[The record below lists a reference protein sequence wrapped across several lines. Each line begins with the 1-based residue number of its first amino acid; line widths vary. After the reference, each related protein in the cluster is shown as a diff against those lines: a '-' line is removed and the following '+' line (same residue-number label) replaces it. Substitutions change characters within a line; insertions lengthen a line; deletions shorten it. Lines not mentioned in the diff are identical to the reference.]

1 MAGAQSAAANAPN
14 QPGILAYLVVIRG
27 LALFCMKPVRRP
39 TAAVG
44 VAASRRPAPALTAP
58 PLDYT
63 YDGSFEGLMTVLFS
77 IYESK
82 APPNSIQPEVTA
94 QSGLFA
100 QPAHRETDEAR
111 AARVWEGLLKTMAA
125 ETRARLYH
133 VFLSEDADRELLIFR
148 YVDLALRSPVD
159 VSENY
164 ANADVRRVQRL
175 AQMMF
180 REKHRMEAFVRFEKT
195 ADELFHATI
204 EPDMDVLPLIAA
216 HFTKR
221 YADQRWL
228 IYDRRRHYGLYYD
241 LTRTDIVRFE
251 NPAGRKATDISAT
264 VLDEREPLFK
274 HLWQAYFDHVN
285 IPERKNLKL
294 HRRHMPLR
302 YWKYLSEKQPRE
314 VRFEPIQNK
323 QPIAGKAI
331 SAGLKQL
338 PPPE

>member
-1 MAGAQSAAANAPN
+1 MMSKP
-14 QPGILAYLVVIRG
+14 V
-27 LALFCMKPVRRP
+27 PVRRA
-39 TAAVG
+39 AAV
-44 VAASRRPAPALTAP
+44 APANAQRRPAPALTAAP
-58 PLDYT
+58 RDYT
-63 YDGSFEGLMTVLFS
+63 YDGTFEGLLTVLFT
-77 IYESK
+77 IYDWR
-82 APPNSIQPEVTA
+82 AAPNSIQPEATA
-94 QSGLFA
+94 QTGLFA
-100 QPAHRETDEAR
+100 QPAHRETDEAL
-111 AARVWEGLLKTMAA
+111 AARVWDGLLRTMDA
-125 ETRARLYH
+125 EARTRLYH
-133 VFLSEDADRELLIFR
+133 VFLSEDAERELLIFR
-148 YVDLALRSPVD
+148 YVDLALRSTQD
-159 VSENY
+159 IAENY

-195 ADELFHATI
+195 QDELFHATI

-241 LTRTDIVRFE
+241 LTRTDVVQFE
-251 NPAGRKATDISAT
+251 NSTGAKSTNISAT

-274 HLWQAYFDHVN
+274 LLWQAYFDHVN

-314 VRFEPIQNK
+314 TRFEPIQNK
-323 QPIAGKAI
+323 QPIAGKEI
-331 SAGLKQL
+331 VAGQKRLG
-338 PPPE
+338 EG

>member
-1 MAGAQSAAANAPN
+1 MSKPIRRPSTAIAPAATRRAGAPS
-14 QPGILAYLVVIRG
+14 L
-27 LALFCMKPVRRP
+27 
-39 TAAVG
+39 TAAP
-44 VAASRRPAPALTAP
+44 R
-58 PLDYT
+58 DYT
-63 YDGSFEGLMTVLFS
+63 YDGTFEGLLTVLFT
-77 IYESK
+77 IYDWR
-82 APPNSIQPEVTA
+82 AAPNSIQPEATA
-94 QSGLFA
+94 QTVLFA
-100 QPAHRETDEAR
+100 QPAHRETDEAL
-111 AARVWEGLLKTMAA
+111 ATRVWDGLLKSMDQEART
-125 ETRARLYH
+125 RLYH
-133 VFLSEDADRELLIFR
+133 VFLSEDAERELLIFR
-148 YVDLALRSPVD
+148 YVDLALRSAQD
-159 VSENY
+159 IAENY

-195 ADELFHATI
+195 QDELFHATI

-241 LTRTDIVRFE
+241 LTRTDVVQFE
-251 NPAGRKATDISAT
+251 NSTSTKSTDLAAT

-274 HLWQAYFDHVN
+274 LLWQAYFDHVN

-314 VRFEPIQNK
+314 RPFVPIQNK
-323 QPIAGKAI
+323 QPIAGKEVV
-331 SAGLKQL
+331 AGQKQL
-338 PPPE
+338 PQ

>member
-1 MAGAQSAAANAPN
+1 MGKCGLLAGERLGRPAARTTEAATRT
-14 QPGILAYLVVIRG
+14 GIVIG
-27 LALFCMKPVRRP
+27 LLTLLYMKPIRRP
-39 TAAVG
+39 AAAVG
-44 VAASRRPAPALTAP
+44 EAVRRRPAPALTAP
-58 PLDYT
+58 PLNYT
-63 YDGSFEGLMTVLFS
+63 YDGTFEGLLTVLFS

-82 APPNSIQPEVTA
+82 SPPDSIQPEATA
-94 QSGLFA
+94 QTGLFA
-100 QPAHRETDEAR
+100 QPAHRETDETL
-111 AARVWEGLLKTMAA
+111 AARVWDGLLRTIDQEA
-125 ETRARLYH
+125 RARLYH
-133 VFLSEDADRELLIFR
+133 VFLSEDAERELLIFR
-148 YVDLALRSPVD
+148 YVDLALRAAVD
-159 VSENY
+159 ISENY
-164 ANADVRRVQRL
+164 ANADVRRIQRL

-241 LTRTDIVRFE
+241 LARTDIVQFE
-251 NPAGRKATDISAT
+251 NPAGQKSTDISAT
-264 VLDEREPLFK
+264 VLDEREPLFRL
-274 HLWQAYFDHVN
+274 LWQAYFDHVN

-314 VRFEPIQNK
+314 QRFVPINNK
-323 QPIAGKAI
+323 R
-331 SAGLKQL
+331 
-338 PPPE
+338 PPTDATLRLE

>member
-1 MAGAQSAAANAPN
+1 MHSLLKPIRRPSAAAT
-14 QPGILAYLVVIRG
+14 R
-27 LALFCMKPVRRP
+27 
-39 TAAVG
+39 
-44 VAASRRPAPALTAP
+44 RRPARRPGARAHAP

-63 YDGSFEGLMTVLFS
+63 YDGTFEGLLTVLFS

-82 APPNSIQPEVTA
+82 AAPNSIQPEATA

-100 QPAHRETDEAR
+100 QPAHRETNEAQ
-111 AARVWEGLLKTMAA
+111 AARVWDGLLKTMDA
-125 ETRARLYH
+125 EARTRLYH

-159 VSENY
+159 VAENY

-175 AQMMF
+175 AQQMF

-195 ADELFHATI
+195 QDELFHATI

-228 IYDRRRHYGLYYD
+228 IYDQRRHYGLYYD
-241 LTRTDIVRFE
+241 LTRTDVVQFE
-251 NPAGRKATDISAT
+251 NATTQQKSTDLAAT

-274 HLWQAYFDHVN
+274 LLWQAYFDHVN
-285 IPERKNLKL
+285 IPERKNMKL

-302 YWKYLSEKQPRE
+302 YWRYLSEKQPRE
-314 VRFEPIQNK
+314 QRFEPIENK
-323 QPIAGKAI
+323 QAIAGKECRQA
-331 SAGLKQL
+331 
-338 PPPE
+338 

>member
-1 MAGAQSAAANAPN
+1 
-14 QPGILAYLVVIRG
+14 
-27 LALFCMKPVRRP
+27 MKPIRRP
-39 TAAVG
+39 AAAVG
-44 VAASRRPAPALTAP
+44 APAARRPAPALTGP

-63 YDGSFEGLMTVLFS
+63 YDGTFEGLLTVLFS
-77 IYESK
+77 IYASK
-82 APPNSIQPEVTA
+82 SPPNSVQPEATA

-100 QPAHRETDEAR
+100 RPAHRETDEAL
-111 AARVWEGLLKTMAA
+111 ATRVWEGLLKTMDTEA
-125 ETRARLYH
+125 RARLYH
-133 VFLSEDADRELLIFR
+133 VFLSEDPDRELLIFR

-195 ADELFHATI
+195 SDELFHATI

-228 IYDRRRHYGLYYD
+228 IYDRRRRYGLYYD
-241 LTRTDIVRFE
+241 LTRTDIVQFE
-251 NPAGRKATDISAT
+251 DPAGRKSTDISAT

-314 VRFEPIQNK
+314 ARFEPIKNK
-323 QPIAGKAI
+323 QVIVGKEV
-331 SAGLKQL
+331 SAGQKLL
-338 PPPE
+338 PPPL